1 MMGKDRHLFL
11 EIAHA
16 KQIRAAVPLEPGSP
30 VPGCAC
36 PECTGLPA
44 RQPSRGGSSRG
55 SAIPDDQ
62 FQQVRSIPLSRV
74 CTRLGLGG
82 GIRRGKELA
91 FTCPLHDDSN
101 PSLRVN
107 PEKNLCYCDVCAR
120 GGDGIWLV
128 SEVLK
133 KSFGQAVLF
142 ILGPF

>member
-1 MMGKDRHLFL
+1 MWDDRHLFL

-16 KQIRAAVPLEPGSP
+16 KQIRAAIPLEPGSP

-44 RQPSRGGSSRG
+44 RDPSRGTARG
-55 SAIPDDQ
+55 TAIPDHQ
-62 FQQVRSIPLSRV
+62 LERVRRVPLSQV
-74 CTRLGLGG
+74 CTRLGLGSG
-82 GIRRGKELA
+82 VRRGKEVA

-128 SEVLK
+128 REVLK
-133 KSFGQAVLF
+133 TGFGEAVSFISDLR
-142 ILGPF
+142 

>member
-1 MMGKDRHLFL
+1 MGVDRHLFL

-16 KQIRAAVPLEPGSP
+16 RQIRAAKPLDPGSP

-36 PECTGLPA
+36 PRCTGLPA
-44 RQPSRGGSSRG
+44 RHPSRAISRRG
-55 SAIPDDQ
+55 SAIPEEQ
-62 FQQVRSIPLSRV
+62 LERAKRVPLSQV

-82 GIRRGKELA
+82 GVRRGKEVA

-128 SEVLK
+128 REVLK
-133 KSFGQAVLF
+133 MGFGEAVSF
-142 ILGPF
+142 ILGPL